1 MSKKRKYISHF
12 PKETKKI
19 AAEIIKEAWPAAAF
33 GGAPLEAV
41 VQKEGR
47 ALPKPLAKKGSL
59 VLALSGE
66 LGAGKTIFAQG
77 VGEYLGIS
85 RIINSPTFVIM
96 KRYDISRESKTPK
109 KFKGMHNFYHFD
121 CYRINS
127 SDEILELGWQDIIS
141 ADGNLVLVEWAER
154 IKDILPS
161 DAVWIKMKSRNK
173 SDREIIVE

>member
-1 MSKKRKYISHF
+1 MSKKKKYNSTS
-12 PKETKKI
+12 PQETKKI
-19 AAEIIKEAWPAAAF
+19 AKEILGDF
-33 GGAPLEAV
+33 
-41 VQKEGR
+41 
-47 ALPKPLAKKGSL
+47 LPFNGKSL
-59 VLALSGE
+59 VLALRGE

-141 ADGNLVLVEWAER
+141 ADGNLVLVE
-154 IKDILPS
+154 
-161 DAVWIKMKSRNK
+161 
-173 SDREIIVE
+173 